1 MIKIEIKNRFTG
13 KILFEYSKENNTV
26 KETLVEA
33 VSKGA
38 NLEGANL
45 RGADLKGADLEG
57 ADLEGADLKG
67 ADLKWADLEG
77 ADLEGANL
85 EGADLE
91 GAYLKGADLEGA
103 NLRGA
108 DLKGADL
115 KWAYLEG
122 ADLEGANLS
131 SIKNDFWE
139 ILLKTKNEIP
149 GLKKALINGKID
161 GSCYEGECCCLVGTI
176 AKLKQCEY
184 RTLEGVAPNAS
195 RPAESWF
202 TNIDPG
208 DTPENS
214 QVVKITLEWIEEFEL
229 YLNK

>member
-33 VSKGA
+33 VSKGV
-38 NLEGANL
+38 
-45 RGADLKGADLEG
+45 
-57 ADLEGADLKG
+57 DLKG
-67 ADLKWADLEG
+67 ADLKVAYLKWAY
-77 ADLEGANL
+77 LEGANL

-91 GAYLKGADLEGA
+91 GAYLKW
-103 NLRGA
+103 
-108 DLKGADL
+108 ADL
-115 KWAYLEG
+115 KWAYLKW
-122 ADLEGANLS
+122 ANLEGTNLS

>member
-38 NLEGANL
+38 DLEGADLKGADLKGANL

-57 ADLEGADLKG
+57 AY
-67 ADLKWADLEG
+67 LKW
-77 ADLEGANL
+77 
-85 EGADLE
+85 
-91 GAYLKGADLEGA
+91 
-103 NLRGA
+103 
-108 DLKGADL
+108 ADL
-115 KWAYLEG
+115 KWAYLKW
-122 ADLEGANLS
+122 ANLEGANLS

>member
-38 NLEGANL
+38 YLKGADLKWAYLEGADLKGANLRGADLKGANL

-57 ADLEGADLKG
+57 AY
-67 ADLKWADLEG
+67 LKW
-77 ADLEGANL
+77 
-85 EGADLE
+85 
-91 GAYLKGADLEGA
+91 
-103 NLRGA
+103 
-108 DLKGADL
+108 ADL
-115 KWAYLEG
+115 KWAYLKW
-122 ADLEGANLS
+122 ANLEGANLS

>member
-33 VSKGA
+33 VSKGV
-38 NLEGANL
+38 
-45 RGADLKGADLEG
+45 
-57 ADLEGADLKG
+57 DLKG
-67 ADLKWADLEG
+67 ADLK
-77 ADLEGANL
+77 
-85 EGADLE
+85 
-91 GAYLKGADLEGA
+91 GAY
-103 NLRGA
+103 
-108 DLKGADL
+108 L

-122 ADLEGANLS
+122 ANLEGANLS

>member
-38 NLEGANL
+38 
-45 RGADLKGADLEG
+45 
-57 ADLEGADLKG
+57 
-67 ADLKWADLEG
+67 
-77 ADLEGANL
+77 
-85 EGADLE
+85 DLE
-91 GAYLKGADLEGA
+91 GAYLKW
-103 NLRGA
+103 
-108 DLKGADL
+108 ADL
-115 KWAYLEG
+115 KWAYLKW
-122 ADLEGANLS
+122 ANLEGANLS

>member
-33 VSKGA
+33 VSKGVDLKGADLKGAYLKWAYLEGADLKWAYLEGA
-38 NLEGANL
+38 NLEGADLEGADLEGANL

-57 ADLEGADLKG
+57 ADLK
-67 ADLKWADLEG
+67 
-77 ADLEGANL
+77 GANL
-85 EGADLE
+85 EGA
-91 GAYLKGADLEGA
+91 Y
-103 NLRGA
+103 
-108 DLKGADL
+108 
-115 KWAYLEG
+115 
-122 ADLEGANLS
+122 LEGANLS